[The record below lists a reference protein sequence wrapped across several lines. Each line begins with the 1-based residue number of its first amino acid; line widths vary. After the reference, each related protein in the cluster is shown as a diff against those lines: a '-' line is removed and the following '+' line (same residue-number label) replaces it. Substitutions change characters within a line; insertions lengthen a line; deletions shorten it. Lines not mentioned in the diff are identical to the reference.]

1 MSQDPSA
8 NQPPP
13 GQPIYG
19 PPPGPPGQP
28 AYGQPPPATPG
39 TNVMAILAL
48 IFAFVFAPLGIVFG
62 VIGRRQ
68 IDRTGEGGRG
78 LATAGLVLG
87 IIFTVISILSVIALV
102 VLLGAAV
109 NDLNRP
115 ESGYPDFGY

>member
-1 MSQDPSA
+1 MSQDPQA

-19 PPPGPPGQP
+19 PPPGQPGQP

-48 IFAFVFAPLGIVFG
+48 VFAFVFAPLGIVFG

-68 IDRTGEGGRG
+68 IDRTGESGRG

-87 IIFTVISILSVIALV
+87 IIFTVISVLSVIAMV
-102 VLLGAAV
+102 VILGAAV
-109 NDLNRP
+109 NEVNRP
-115 ESGYPDFGY
+115 DFNY